1 MGIPVLILGESG
13 SGKSASLRN
22 FKKGD
27 VGVMNVAGK
36 PLPFK
41 TDIVPYNVS
50 KKAKEKN
57 TDRYTL
63 IKSVIQRS
71 SINAF
76 DIDDSQYLM
85 AFDSFDKAKET
96 GYGKFTDMAVS
107 FEKLIEFCINEI
119 EDDKTVYFLHH
130 CETTDT
136 GKQKAKT
143 IGKMLDS
150 QLTIEGLFAI
160 VLFCVTDG
168 QTHKFITQ
176 SDGTTTAKSPME
188 MFETE
193 IDNDLKFVD
202 ERIREYYNLKGENEN
217 EEH

>member
-63 IKSVIQRS
+63 IKSVIKKS
-71 SINAF
+71 SVNAF
-76 DIDDSQYLM
+76 VIDDSQYLM
-85 AFDSFDKAKET
+85 AFDSFDKAKEI

-202 ERIREYYNLKGENEN
+202 ERIREYYNLKGENGN

>member
-1 MGIPVLILGESG
+1 ML
-13 SGKSASLRN
+13 
-22 FKKGD
+22 F
-27 VGVMNVAGK
+27 
-36 PLPFK
+36 
-41 TDIVPYNVS
+41 
-50 KKAKEKN
+50 
-57 TDRYTL
+57 
-63 IKSVIQRS
+63 RS
-71 SINAF
+71 
-76 DIDDSQYLM
+76 
-85 AFDSFDKAKET
+85 
-96 GYGKFTDMAVS
+96 
-107 FEKLIEFCINEI
+107 
-119 EDDKTVYFLHH
+119 
-130 CETTDT
+130 

-202 ERIREYYNLKGENEN
+202 ERIREYYNLKGENGN